1 MSVSYTDRG
10 DTITTEGPC
19 LVLNEAGQVTLPS
32 SPSCKKSLVSDF
44 YPSISHQIIQFLIHS
59 VMEKFLSSF
68 LKKVIQKTYMCIS
81 VAKPERASLLLF
93 QDFIRMKL
101 LQPPVPMTA
110 PYHAIFMVSSNL
122 KQHNLLKLLHR
133 DNNMDNMK
141 HDGPTREEESSDS
154 QSHNSSVHI
163 CVHTSLMYTAPQNST
178 HCILVMVRSIGA
190 YKHQLSCIQRDAT
203 WKATLSQ
210 SGRKHFLPDFNIPSV
225 IRNFPIFSQLVKHMA
240 VSWQEIC
247 NYSRS

>member
-10 DTITTEGPC
+10 DTITTAGSC

-122 KQHNLLKLLHR
+122 KQHDLLKLLHR
-133 DNNMDNMK
+133 DNNTEDMK

-154 QSHNSSVHI
+154 QSHNSSVHM
-163 CVHTSLMYTAPQNST
+163 CPY
-178 HCILVMVRSIGA
+178 
-190 YKHQLSCIQRDAT
+190 
-203 WKATLSQ
+203 
-210 SGRKHFLPDFNIPSV
+210 LPDAHCTTELHTLHSGYGALHRCLQTSALLHSTWCYVKGNTISV
-225 IRNFPIFSQLVKHMA
+225 
-240 VSWQEIC
+240 W
-247 NYSRS
+247 